1 MDRRFLGRT
10 WGRISPGNGVEGRKI
25 KVIFQQEEEMK
36 KLVMALSILLLTGG
50 PLAAQQRDNLL
61 RQIFP
66 GEGEDIVRSYENLS
80 QMVGQNVVDS
90 QGNTLGQVR
99 NIVIG
104 EQGGVNYLI
113 ISSGY
118 QLGAKGDQRLIPIP
132 WNVANPQ
139 PQNGT
144 IQINVSRE
152 RINEAPGFRADAW
165 PNFADPEVEKRVH
178 GYFEPEAPAEKR
190 DPRDLN

>member
-1 MDRRFLGRT
+1 MGEDHPRMESRRGIPTQVKF
-10 WGRISPGNGVEGRKI
+10 K
-25 KVIFQQEEEMK
+25 EEDMK
-36 KLVMALSILLLTGG
+36 KLVMALSVLLLTGG

-104 EQGGVNYLI
+104 EPGGVNYLI

-118 QLGAKGDQRLIPIP
+118 QLGAEGSQRLIPIP

-178 GYFEPEAPAEKR
+178 GYFGPETPAEKR